1 MQEFT
6 KDIQDL
12 SEILKAKDLTSF
24 KKQIQKMYNKMQLSN
39 TKDYYTK
46 AIDNLCK
53 ELTGR
58 TAQRLMLFGF

>member
-6 KDIQDL
+6 KDIQEL
-12 SEILKAKDLTSF
+12 SNIIKAKDMTSF

-46 AIDNLCK
+46 TIDNLCK